1 MEINPNAADCK
12 TCESRKDGVFACL
25 SARELDHYLG
35 AKSCLNL
42 EKREVL
48 FKEGDNADA
57 VFCVQ
62 TGKFKISREVVDG
75 KRQIMDVLGP
85 GAVLGYHSL
94 LSGKSFSFSAEA
106 MEPAKVC
113 RISRDQFLSLVHND
127 PKFTREILDRLS
139 HDFEHTALKA
149 CSLGQKN
156 VRERMAET
164 LLLLAQHH
172 GKKMGDKVRIDVPM
186 SREEIAQMAGTVL
199 ETAVRFLTEFKND
212 GFIEL
217 QGKEIFVRDLEGL
230 LRTSGVK
237 Y

>member
-1 MEINPNAADCK
+1 MEIDPNGSDCK

-25 SARELDHYLG
+25 STKDLDHYLG
-35 AKSCLNL
+35 GKSCLNL
-42 EKREVL
+42 NKRDVL
-48 FKEGDNADA
+48 FKEGDCADA

-62 TGKFKISREVVDG
+62 GGKFKISREVVEG
-75 KRQIMDVLGP
+75 KRQIMDVLGA

-94 LSGKSFSFSAEA
+94 LSGRSFSFSAEA

-113 RISRDQFLSLVHND
+113 RISREQFLSLVHED
-127 PKFTREILDRLS
+127 PKFARDILDRLS
-139 HDFEHTALKA
+139 HDFEHAALKA

-164 LLLLAQHH
+164 ILLLAQHH
-172 GKKMGDKVRIDVPM
+172 GKKVGDKVRIDVPM

-217 QGKEIFVRDLEGL
+217 QGKEILVVDTENL